1 MENLEDYKGKKV
13 LIQVNNQEEYEALRP
28 KINTIYKGWTS
39 SSYANYMSDAKHGC
53 FWIILDRDKMTRTID
68 DEVYD
73 SIMQASE
80 FIEPKVPEVINNYQI
95 Y

>member
-1 MENLEDYKGKKV
+1 MEKLEDYKGKKV
-13 LIQVNNQEEYEALRP
+13 LIQVNNQQEYEGLLPHLNAL
-28 KINTIYKGWTS
+28 YKGWTS
-39 SSYANYMSDAKHGC
+39 YSFNSYMSDAKHGC
-53 FWIILDRDKMTRTID
+53 FWIILDRDQMTRTTD
-68 DEVYD
+68 NEEYD